1 MTDQQ
6 PAELY
11 EEQSD
16 DDSSSGSEIGLELE
30 CTFSDFEVENE
41 GSDSDRAGS
50 EPDSEPEVLGIEPYQ
65 FEPVRREDVIPQQ
78 NEPQQENREDRM
90 QGTETWCTCGHC
102 IVMPSERECLCCHE
116 VSKIDQKRRKG
127 KVQPICITQKPGFQS
142 VCLDHDVLETAFYQF
157 NQEYEDD
164 IGEDLIHEQYRYI
177 AYRQLVRWCWGFLGR
192 HVRVILPSCA
202 VQRIRA
208 EFPADG
214 EYTGFKLPG
223 ED

>member
-30 CTFSDFEVENE
+30 CTFSDFEGENE
-41 GSDSDRAGS
+41 GSDADCAGS

-90 QGTETWCTCGHC
+90 HGTETW
-102 IVMPSERECLCCHE
+102 
-116 VSKIDQKRRKG
+116 
-127 KVQPICITQKPGFQS
+127 
-142 VCLDHDVLETAFYQF
+142 
-157 NQEYEDD
+157 
-164 IGEDLIHEQYRYI
+164 
-177 AYRQLVRWCWGFLGR
+177 
-192 HVRVILPSCA
+192 
-202 VQRIRA
+202 
-208 EFPADG
+208 
-214 EYTGFKLPG
+214 
-223 ED
+223 